1 MAFKKHSRQ
10 YDLVVFGATGY
21 TGQLT
26 AEHIATSLPTDLK
39 WAVAGRSESKLQTLV
54 ADCQKLNPDRVP
66 PGIEIANLDDESQL
80 EALVKKSFIVITTVG
95 PYCLYGEPIFRLC
108 AETGTHYLD
117 CTGEAPWV
125 ARMIKKYED
134 TAKKSG
140 AILLPQA
147 GIESAPPDI
156 VTWAMAQHLRKALDA
171 PTKDAIVTIHKLNS
185 KPSGGTLATVLVH
198 FEHFPLK
205 EVIAATKPFAMS
217 PIPHTSGAKPPTSL
231 LQSILGVTSLPNL
244 GVVTTS
250 LAGKTDLAVVTRTWG
265 LLHEIPSRKKEF
277 YGPRFTWT
285 EYFKARN
292 WFHGMTVHFALAIGS
307 LLLVFVPPFRGL
319 VRRFVY
325 QPGEGVS
332 REDMEKEEVEY
343 RGTASPDVESNPTK
357 KQAFCRA
364 WFHGGLYKLTGVFL
378 AEGAL
383 TILEDDLDLGGGSFT
398 PACLGQ
404 GYIDRLNDAGFKV
417 EVRTVEG

>member
-1 MAFKKHSRQ
+1 MVYIS
-10 YDLVVFGATGY
+10 
-21 TGQLT
+21 
-26 AEHIATSLPTDLK
+26 
-39 WAVAGRSESKLQTLV
+39 LQTFH
-54 ADCQKLNPDRVP
+54 
-66 PGIEIANLDDESQL
+66 NLT
-80 EALVKKSFIVITTVG
+80 VKS
-95 PYCLYGEPIFRLC
+95 
-108 AETGTHYLD
+108 
-117 CTGEAPWV
+117 
-125 ARMIKKYED
+125 
-134 TAKKSG
+134 
-140 AILLPQA
+140 
-147 GIESAPPDI
+147 
-156 VTWAMAQHLRKALDA
+156 
-171 PTKDAIVTIHKLNS
+171 S

-217 PIPHTSGAKPPTSL
+217 PIPHTSGAKPPKSL

-292 WFHGMTVHFALAIGS
+292 WFHGMIVHFALAIGS
-307 LLLVFVPPFRGL
+307 LLLVFVPPFRSL

-364 WFHGGLYKLTGVFL
+364 WFHGGLYKCKSQLTKADVMNMDGM
-378 AEGAL
+378 L
-383 TILEDDLDLGGGSFT
+383 TVDL
-398 PACLGQ
+398 Q
-404 GYIDRLNDAGFKV
+404 
-417 EVRTVEG
+417 